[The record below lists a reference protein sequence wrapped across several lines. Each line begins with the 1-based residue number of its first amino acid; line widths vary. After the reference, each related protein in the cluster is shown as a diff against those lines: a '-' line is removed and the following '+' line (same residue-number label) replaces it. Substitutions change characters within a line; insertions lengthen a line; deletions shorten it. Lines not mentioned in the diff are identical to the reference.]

1 MSSGWGS
8 LQVVRRWQLESHFFH
23 YVPLRALPRPIQEQS
38 LPFFIIRFHVPSP
51 GTPHLRSAD
60 ALHHVN
66 KPMMRGVT
74 IFQRKIR
81 RGQPMARWSFTAMLE
96 AEPVSMNSGV
106 HINPPVMAAIAL
118 TRSPGPLGLHTTN
131 TEATVRPH
139 VVLS

>member
-74 IFQRKIR
+74 IIQRKIR

-106 HINPPVMAAIAL
+106 HKIH
-118 TRSPGPLGLHTTN
+118 RSWQQLP
-131 TEATVRPH
+131 
-139 VVLS
+139 